1 MEAWIFYKCS
11 ETPVPKGK
19 QGSGCGVHES
29 RALCGGGDRRP
40 RFVDLLGKQ
49 TSHVSH
55 PSGTTGGQFAFLFL
69 PGSPISRVSSSNL
82 GIFSLP
88 WTPPSHFVHMDRR
101 VTVHRF
107 QGPDNEYGFPW
118 YIGNSLFTGVSQ
130 HHTLYPKERCGLQA
144 SCWVSWVFIWA
155 THWGLGGLSMPG
167 CMHLE
172 VPCCT
177 FFIT

>member
-19 QGSGCGVHES
+19 QGSDCGVDES
-29 RALCGGGDRRP
+29 SALCAGGDRRP

-55 PSGTTGGQFAFLFL
+55 PSGTTGEQFAFLFR

-88 WTPPSHFVHMDRR
+88 WTPPSHF
-101 VTVHRF
+101 
-107 QGPDNEYGFPW
+107 
-118 YIGNSLFTGVSQ
+118 LFTWTEGLLSIVPKGQTTSADFHGTQETPFSQ
-130 HHTLYPKERCGLQA
+130 EFPSTTRFIPKNDVDFRPY
-144 SCWVSWVFIWA
+144 
-155 THWGLGGLSMPG
+155 GG
-167 CMHLE
+167 
-172 VPCCT
+172 
-177 FFIT
+177 